1 MFGSTDHYAILQ
13 VDPRADTEVI
23 QAAYRTLARKYHPDV
38 TGGSDERMTALNNAW
53 TVLRDPAARAEYD
66 RARRMALAPPPVPP
80 RPAEPWEMRP
90 AAPSGSP
97 SGSVLD
103 FGRYAGWSLGQIAR
117 QDPDFLEWFARTPTG
132 RRFRGEIEALLSS
145 PARTATALAD
155 ERRRG
160 RFRR

>member
-13 VDPRADTEVI
+13 VDPRAETEVI

-38 TGGSDERMTALNNAW
+38 TGGSDDQMTALNNAW
-53 TVLRDPAARAEYD
+53 TVLRDPEARAEYD
-66 RARRMALAPPPVPP
+66 RARHIAQAPPATPP
-80 RPAEPWEMRP
+80 RPVDPWEIRP
-90 AAPSGSP
+90 VAPSGTP

-117 QDPDFLEWFARTPTG
+117 QDPDFLEWFARTPIG
-132 RRFRGEIEALLSS
+132 RRYRGEIEALLSS